1 MRKLKLF
8 PKTFL
13 YTFSLMIIIV
23 AVSHLLIYSLLPV
36 VYNFRQRNELEN
48 DVANLCEEI
57 ANTPNSERLSLVTK
71 FAGKWWADVSVCYGG
86 YTYVMNL
93 LNAGESELLNS
104 SDTTE
109 VVNIIAEE
117 TDGKIKISLSQ
128 NPRGNTDFFYV
139 ERILPNEN
147 GYVKATVSRQQIED
161 AVSTVIVLSL
171 IHI

>member
-1 MRKLKLF
+1 
-8 PKTFL
+8 
-13 YTFSLMIIIV
+13 MIIIV

-36 VYNFRQRNELEN
+36 VYHFRQRNELED

-117 TDGKIKISLSQ
+117 TDGKIKISLSIDKQ
-128 NPRGNTDFFYV
+128 NQYC
-139 ERILPNEN
+139 
-147 GYVKATVSRQQIED
+147 SRQF
-161 AVSTVIVLSL
+161 L
-171 IHI
+171 IKIYMLKSDIFINNYF